1 MKKRLIILGIP
12 IIGIIIC
19 SLFIMFDAGFRIIL
33 KNNGIS
39 FKIPETE
46 EEIVNSYLYGKYITI
61 TENEA
66 SIGFDYTDAGVTV
79 LISGIDYGDIIC
91 DMRDLSIS
99 RYLPKTSKL
108 IEYIKGTRTEYSD
121 GVLELDDEYNLIAV
135 GGSNSTEVDLDKL
148 YDYIN
153 ENVKYGF
160 NVEIV
165 LNDFYINQNKTAIMD
180 NIEES
185 IKKYNDFKIVYT
197 NGFVLDSK
205 VLAKRNLVS
214 INDDGTYNIEIE
226 ESDCRD
232 IAGRNLTGYNSIG
245 INRNFKTHDGRDII
259 VKSETFGNYIDYKE
273 EGKYLLNAIKNF
285 KSETDRYPIL
295 KQKEEV
301 PFDKTYIELDKQN
314 QKFYYYVD
322 NELVLESDIVTGL
335 PTKQRDTP
343 TGIYFII
350 NKAREA
356 NLVGETWDVD
366 VDYWLG
372 VTYTGVG
379 FHDAT
384 WRNKF
389 GGTVWKN
396 NGSHGCINTPYDAM
410 KKLYESVEI
419 GTAVIIY

>member
-1 MKKRLIILGIP
+1 MKKLIAICIA

-19 SLFIMFDAGFRIIL
+19 SLFIMFDLGFRVIL
-33 KNNGIS
+33 KNNGIE
-39 FKIPETE
+39 FKVPETQ
-46 EEIVNSYLYGKYITI
+46 EEIVDSYLNGKYITI
-61 TENEA
+61 REDGSTK
-66 SIGFDYTDAGVTV
+66 GFNYEDAGVTV
-79 LISGIDYGDIIC
+79 LVTGVEYGRFLC
-91 DMRDLSIS
+91 DMRNLSVS
-99 RYLPKTSKL
+99 RYLPETSKL
-108 IEYIKGTRTEYSD
+108 IQYIKDTRTKYTNA
-121 GVLELDDEYNLIAV
+121 VLELDKEYNLIAV
-135 GGSNSTEVDLDKL
+135 GGSNSTEVDLDNV
-148 YDYIN
+148 YNYVN
-153 ENVKYGF
+153 EKIKAGF
-160 NVEIV
+160 DVDIT
-165 LNDFYINQNKTAIMD
+165 LKDFYINQNETTVSR
-180 NIEES
+180 NIEKS
-185 IKKYNDFKIVYT
+185 IKKYNEFKIVYT

-205 VLAKRNLVS
+205 VLAKRKLIS

-232 IAGRNLTGYNSIG
+232 IAGRNLTGYNNIG
-245 INRNFKTHDGRDII
+245 VNRNFRTHDGRDII

-273 EGKYLLNAIKNF
+273 EGKYMLDAIKNF
-285 KSETDRYPIL
+285 KSEEDRYPIL
-295 KQKEEV
+295 KQKEEF
-301 PFDKTYIELDKQN
+301 PLDKTYIELDKQN

-356 NLVGETWDVD
+356 NLVGETWDVE

-379 FHDAT
+379 FHDAS

-389 GGTVWKN
+389 GGTIWKN
-396 NGSHGCINTPYDAM
+396 NGSHGCINTPYDTM
-410 KKLYESVEI
+410 KELYETVDI

>member
-1 MKKRLIILGIP
+1 
-12 IIGIIIC
+12 
-19 SLFIMFDAGFRIIL
+19 MFDAGFRIIL

-79 LISGIDYGDIIC
+79 LVSGIDYGDIIC

-99 RYLPKTSKL
+99 RHLPKTSEL
-108 IEYIKGTRTEYSD
+108 IKYIKGTRTEYSD

-165 LNDFYINQNKTAIMD
+165 LNDFYINQNKTGIGD

-410 KKLYESVEI
+410 KKLYESVEV